1 MNDHSQLDER
11 GIVLQCPR
19 CSTRNR
25 MNYERLGQEF
35 RCGKCRTMLQL
46 PAEPLSVGSEEIFHA
61 LVQCSNLPVLV
72 DFWADWCG
80 PCKMVAPEL
89 ARVAGEGN
97 GQRVVAKV
105 NTELLPNVA
114 QRFRISSIPTFILF
128 RRGKET
134 ARRSGAMP
142 AAAIRHFIQENQF
155 GRAEHET
162 FH

>member
-11 GIVLQCPR
+11 GIVLHCPH

-25 MNYERLGQEF
+25 MTYERLGQEF
-35 RCGKCRTMLQL
+35 RCGKCHTMLGL
-46 PAEPLSVGSEEIFHA
+46 PAEPLSVGSEEVFRA
-61 LVQCSNLPVLV
+61 LVGRSTLPVLV

-97 GQRVVAKV
+97 GQRLVVKV

-114 QRFRISSIPTFILF
+114 QQYRISSIPTFILF
-128 RRGKET
+128 RDGEEM

-142 AAAIRHFIQENQF
+142 AAALRHFIQENQF
-155 GRAEHET
+155 GRAEHES

>member
-11 GIVLQCPR
+11 GIVQQCPH
-19 CSTRNR
+19 CGTRNR
-25 MNYERLGQEF
+25 MTYERLGQEF
-35 RCGKCRTMLQL
+35 RCGKCRAALEL
-46 PAEPLSVGSEEIFHA
+46 PTEPLSVGSEDVFHA
-61 LVQCSNLPVLV
+61 VVEHSRLPVLA

-89 ARVAGEGN
+89 ARIAGEGN
-97 GQRVVAKV
+97 GQRLVVKV

-114 QRFRISSIPTFILF
+114 QRFRINSIPTFILF
-128 RRGKET
+128 RDGEEL

-155 GRAEHET
+155 GRAEHES